1 MGLSAYITEVKK
13 EFHDEFANAGVLD
26 GLRDFLE
33 EHCSVFVTVGEPD
46 ESDFQEWEIDR
57 GELEDL
63 IRRIGSGEISC
74 PDLGKKN
81 EPSFVCGASLLAWLK
96 KLVVSSPDSS
106 CVTIDWL

>member
-1 MGLSAYITEVKK
+1 MGLKAYITEVKQ
-13 EFHDEFANAGVLD
+13 EFHDEFANVGVLD
-26 GLRDFLE
+26 ELRDFLE
-33 EHCSVFVTVGEPD
+33 EYCSVFVVVGEAG

-57 GELEDL
+57 DELKAL
-63 IRRIGSGEISC
+63 IARVESDEIQC

-81 EPSFVCGASLLAWLK
+81 EPGFISGSSLLVWLK